1 MDRQRTF
8 ARTSFFILSITGTLV
23 VLIEVAMNLSRTSL
37 CISEGCKTVT
47 SQVRYG
53 NITILL
59 LGAAAFLL
67 LSILSRPGS
76 ARYGQY
82 GDKIISTILC
92 AAIAS
97 EGFLIGYQAFRV
109 YAPCWFCLAV
119 FALFALMG
127 ILWILSGHWEVAT
140 GFAGFFTILALF
152 YLILPVPTSGERLGD
167 HVGRNPLTLFYS
179 SACKSC
185 EEIETFCKERNIVIN
200 KVDADEHFDLLEQ
213 MDIYEIPVLFVN
225 APEEKRVLVGKTKIK
240 EFLSRGDGRN
250 SATP

>member
-1 MDRQRTF
+1 MDRQRKI

-23 VLIEVAMNLSRTSL
+23 VLIEVALNLSRTSL
-37 CISEGCKTVT
+37 CISEGCKTIA

-59 LGAAAFLL
+59 LGATAFLL
-67 LSILSRPGS
+67 LSILSRPSSSKHG
-76 ARYGQY
+76 RRR
-82 GDKIISTILC
+82 DRIISMILC

-97 EGFLIGYQAFRV
+97 EGFLVGYQAFRV

-127 ILWILSGHWEVAT
+127 ILWILSGHWEVVT
-140 GFAGFFTILALF
+140 GFAGFFTILVLF
-152 YLILPVPTSGERLGD
+152 YLILPVPTSGERLSD
-167 HVGRNPLTLFYS
+167 HIGQNPLTLFYS
-179 SACKSC
+179 NSCKSC
-185 EEIETFCKERNIVIN
+185 EEIETLCKELNIVIN

-225 APEEKRVLVGKTKIK
+225 APEEKRALIGKKMIQ
-240 EFLSRGDGRN
+240 EYLSG
-250 SATP
+250 AK